1 MKIRNKKLKSKKEIF
16 LKLLLLVFLR
26 VVFFAPKIYAG
37 NPDYQRCE
45 TGETCIIGEFLY
57 DDNYTPITDAVCTL
71 TSRYPSGEVFLNA
84 VSMTAHSDGWYS
96 YSFDTTGETEG
107 LYRSQMCCTTATDY
121 LCLDKSFYVG
131 PSYLSTSDVAGAVW
145 NAQTSSYNTSGSFG
159 ENLQNPV
166 LTAADVWGYT
176 NRTLS
181 SFGTLIADIWDYA
194 DRSLTSFGTL
204 VADIWGNTTRTL
216 TSAVLDTGQLA
227 TVGNLETATQSAVL
241 AIKTDENYDL
251 GDIIGYVDTI
261 ETVLGTSSDSSSAN
275 TLFGKI
281 AAVQETVDQL
291 TTIDNNIDALI
302 NKWDSYDAE
311 DIYDKVKNLSSE
323 ISAINTVSNVSSIL
337 TLSQTNAT
345 DMTYLKNKVAA
356 LKAVVDVNKTLLVK
370 LSEQPI
376 IKTWIEEGSI
386 IFKTLITNPS
396 STATQKVP
404 LKYYLPKELKEENVI
419 KMDEG
424 LKLDYDAS
432 QEAYFVY
439 GEFEL
444 EPNETKILSVETEDI
459 WRISSSEVES
469 LRKQAEELMKPLRG
483 TAYFAQG
490 SLVKSDIDASLDKI
504 LRIQEEATTPQGR
517 IRAYREAKEELRKV
531 EDKIETM
538 KALVASA
545 GSLNSVFGF
554 VGGVQTIGIW
564 GLIIVLVAGLV
575 SLAIFMGR
583 LYRSAGQTVATGLEQ
598 RGQIFPAVTERDFK
612 FEMIG
617 KRIKKILIFVLIMVG
632 TAILTSLFLFKLRGF
647 F

>member
-1 MKIRNKKLKSKKEIF
+1 M
-16 LKLLLLVFLR
+16 
-26 VVFFAPKIYAG
+26 
-37 NPDYQRCE
+37 
-45 TGETCIIGEFLY
+45 
-57 DDNYTPITDAVCTL
+57 
-71 TSRYPSGEVFLNA
+71 
-84 VSMTAHSDGWYS
+84 
-96 YSFDTTGETEG
+96 
-107 LYRSQMCCTTATDY
+107 
-121 LCLDKSFYVG
+121 
-131 PSYLSTSDVAGAVW
+131 
-145 NAQTSSYNTSGSFG
+145 
-159 ENLQNPV
+159 
-166 LTAADVWGYT
+166 
-176 NRTLS
+176 
-181 SFGTLIADIWDYA
+181 
-194 DRSLTSFGTL
+194 
-204 VADIWGNTTRTL
+204 
-216 TSAVLDTGQLA
+216 
-227 TVGNLETATQSAVL
+227 
-241 AIKTDENYDL
+241 
-251 GDIIGYVDTI
+251 
-261 ETVLGTSSDSSSAN
+261 
-275 TLFGKI
+275 
-281 AAVQETVDQL
+281 
-291 TTIDNNIDALI
+291 
-302 NKWDSYDAE
+302 
-311 DIYDKVKNLSSE
+311 
-323 ISAINTVSNVSSIL
+323 
-337 TLSQTNAT
+337 
-345 DMTYLKNKVAA
+345 
-356 LKAVVDVNKTLLVK
+356 KAVVDVNKTLLVK

-459 WRISSSEVES
+459 WMISPSEVES

-575 SLAIFMGR
+575 SLGIFMGR
-583 LYRSAGQTVATGLEQ
+583 LYHSAGQTVATGLEQ
-598 RGQIFPAVTERDFK
+598 RGQISPAVTERDFK